1 MDTTSPG
8 SSRRLMKPSGMIDED
23 HNAMANMPQ
32 EVRMKAYPKTPMGDL
47 DGYKDNIQGIDERLR
62 HDAGKMRSNQ
72 SKELY

>member
-1 MDTTSPG
+1 METTNPG

-23 HNAMANMPQ
+23 HKAMANMPQ
-32 EVRMKAYPKTPMGDL
+32 NVVMKAYPKSPMGDL

-62 HDAGKMRSNQ
+62 HDAGKMRGYQ